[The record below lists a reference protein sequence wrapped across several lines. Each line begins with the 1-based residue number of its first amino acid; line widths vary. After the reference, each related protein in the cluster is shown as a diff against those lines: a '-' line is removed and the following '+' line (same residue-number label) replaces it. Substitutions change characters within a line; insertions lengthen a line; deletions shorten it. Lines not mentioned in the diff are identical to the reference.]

1 MVVYLDLVFLLNS
14 LTDVMALYIT
24 ARLSSLALRGGRV
37 IAAALSGGLYGVLC
51 CLPIPAVFRGFGIQ
65 MLVAMLLVGIAFGKQ
80 KTFLR
85 LWLLFLFLSCT
96 LGGAVTVV
104 SQHFMQFG
112 LITTLKSLDW
122 KVFILVSV
130 ICYFVLSVV
139 FRGSAKHA
147 VAGQLCRISI
157 TLGGK
162 KITLDALYDTGHTLY
177 DPCNGTSVVT
187 VWYRAA
193 DPLWSKEERAILEHL
208 ETQES
213 IRCAEKLGEVVPGR
227 FRLIPYRAVGVS
239 CAMLLAFQAD
249 EVWIDTKGYGKM
261 TIALSPTPVSDGGGY
276 TALWGGERN
285 GKAEDVGT
293 VKNLATSDI
302 IAAGADPAR

>member
-1 MVVYLDLVFLLNS
+1 
-14 LTDVMALYIT
+14 MALYVT
-24 ARLSSLALRGGRV
+24 ARLSSLALRSRRV
-37 IAAALSGGLYGVLC
+37 IAAALLGGVYGVLG
-51 CLPIPAVFRGFGIQ
+51 CLPIFVPLRSFGIQ
-65 MLVAMLLVGIAFGKQ
+65 ILVAMFLVRIVFGEQ

-85 LWLLFLFLSCT
+85 LCFLFLLLSCT
-96 LGGAVTVV
+96 LGGAVTAV
-104 SQHFMQFG
+104 SQHFIQHG
-112 LITTLKSLDW
+112 IGDTLKILDW
-122 KVFILVSV
+122 KVFTLVSV
-130 ICYFVLSVV
+130 MCYFVLSVV

-193 DPLWSKEERAILEHL
+193 DPLWSKEERAIIGHL

-213 IRCAEKLGEVVPGR
+213 IQCAEKLGQIAPGR
-227 FRLIPYRAVGVS
+227 FRLIPYRAVGVN
-239 CAMLLAFQAD
+239 CAILLAFQAD
-249 EVWIDTKGYGKM
+249 EVWIGNKGHGKM
-261 TIALSPTPVSDGGGY
+261 TVALSPTPVSDGGGY

-285 GKAEDVGT
+285 GKAEDVET
-293 VKNLATSDI
+293 VKNLATSDLT
-302 IAAGADPAR
+302 AVGADPTR

>member
-14 LTDVMALYIT
+14 LSDALAIYIT
-24 ARLSSLALRGGRV
+24 ARLSSFALQGRRII
-37 IAAALSGGLYGVLC
+37 IAALLGGLYGVLC
-51 CLPIPAVFRGFGIQ
+51 CLPISVQFGGVGTQ
-65 MLVAMLLVGIAFGKQ
+65 VLVAMLLIRIVFGKQ

-85 LWLLFLFLSCT
+85 LCFLFLLLSCT

-104 SQHFMQFG
+104 SQYFIQYGM
-112 LITTLKSLDW
+112 INTLKTLDW

-130 ICYFVLSVV
+130 ACYFVLSVV

-147 VAGQLCRISI
+147 VSGQLCRVSI
-157 TLGGK
+157 RLGERK
-162 KITLDALYDTGHTLY
+162 AILDALYDTGHTLY
-177 DPCNGTSVVT
+177 DPCNGTPVVT
-187 VWYRAA
+187 VWYKAVDA
-193 DPLWSKEERAILEHL
+193 LWSKEKRAILNQL
-208 ETQES
+208 ETQGS
-213 IRCAEKLGEVVPGR
+213 IQCAEKLGETASGR
-227 FRLIPYRAVGVS
+227 FRLIPYRAVGVN

-249 EVWIDTKGYGKM
+249 EVCIGNKSYGKM

-293 VKNLATSDI
+293 VKNFTTSDLT
-302 IAAGADPAR
+302 AAGADPTR